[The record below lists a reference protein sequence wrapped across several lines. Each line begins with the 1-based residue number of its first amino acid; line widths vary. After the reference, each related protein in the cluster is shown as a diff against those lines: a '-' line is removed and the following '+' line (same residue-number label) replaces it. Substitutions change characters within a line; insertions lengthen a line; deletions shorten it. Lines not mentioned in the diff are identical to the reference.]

1 MGELPPRRPA
11 IPAHRPLPDRPDRYL
26 GIEPTAGRAAIPRA
40 RGQAGI
46 ADGVLLGDGL
56 ALVPAGAPEKNVKS
70 LAHPRTIQEQ
80 IEVNHD

>member
-1 MGELPPRRPA
+1 MGEPPPRRPA

-46 ADGVLLGDGL
+46 AARVLLRDG
-56 ALVPAGAPEKNVKS
+56 PAFVAARASEKNVKS